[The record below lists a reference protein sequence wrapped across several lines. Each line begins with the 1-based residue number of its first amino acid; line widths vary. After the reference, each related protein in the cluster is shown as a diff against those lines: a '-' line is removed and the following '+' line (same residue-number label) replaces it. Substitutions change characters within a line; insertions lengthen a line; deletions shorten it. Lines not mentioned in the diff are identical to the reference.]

1 MRLLIRA
8 QSSGYG
14 NDFQTSDSSNLG
26 RDTAIGAGAFG
37 AGALGASTAAH
48 HHHDR
53 QQGTDPTDPT
63 NSGRSFPLGGH
74 SATTSSS
81 EFPSGSTGKTGST
94 PTGPHS
100 FNLANKADPRV
111 DSDLD
116 GSRTVGN
123 TGYESTAYKSTA
135 TGYGSGTGPTT
146 GSGHQGSPEQD
157 RGLAGSTGATAVGS
171 GLAGYGLE
179 SSKHG
184 HGGHGH
190 TYEGDPCEGGEPAVP
205 GPHFTTGPHATDTA
219 NRLDPHVASGVG
231 KPSATTH
238 ADSGSEVGS
247 TIHSGDHHD
256 RNTALAG
263 GAGAAGISAFGS
275 SRDAP
280 DSVADSKTDS
290 AGPHKSSLLNKLDP
304 RVDSDL
310 SKQQGSTGT
319 TGSSGLTGT
328 SALGSDSHEKHLRD
342 QGPSNTAGISDPY
355 SSSGVDPRVDSNPS
369 STIPGSTDP
378 TEPGKHHYSRDAGL
392 AGTGGVAAYEAGKHL
407 GKDTSASQGSG
418 IPESTHGT
426 SYDNTQTATSTGNDP
441 QSRTGHHYGRDA
453 GLAGLGAGSVAAYET
468 EKHKDRGEPTT
479 TTSSSTY
486 PSSGYDDRDR
496 TTESHTGRN
505 AALAGGAGAGL
516 GAAAGAE
523 LSNKEA
529 EKLEKQ
535 QNKEI
540 EKEQKAIHKDQ
551 LKHEKTLEK
560 EEKKHEKALEKEEKK
575 HEKALARDD
584 KKHEDGHKHGG
595 ILGLF
600 HRDKPDKDLK
610 EEELQRQG
618 AGSHSEAETVA
629 GIGAVG
635 ASGES
640 LKDQEKHERNRLHK
654 DPPAGYYQSSGYG
667 DEPKHGYAAEVTGG
681 TGTTALAQGED
692 LPSGPHLTSTGN
704 KVDPL

>member
-1 MRLLIRA
+1 MRLLIHA
-8 QSSGYG
+8 QSSGSG
-14 NDFQTSDSSNLG
+14 NDSQTSDSSNLG

-63 NSGRSFPLGGH
+63 DSGRSFPLGGH
-74 SATTSSS
+74 STTTSSS
-81 EFPSGSTGKTGST
+81 EFPSGSTGKPGST

-100 FNLANKADPRV
+100 SNYANKADPRV

-116 GSRTVGN
+116 GSSTVGN
-123 TGYESTAYKSTA
+123 TGYESTA
-135 TGYGSGTGPTT
+135 TGYGSGTGPRTE
-146 GSGHQGSPEQD
+146 SAHQGSLEQD
-157 RGLAGSTGATAVGS
+157 RELAGSTGATAVGS

-190 TYEGDPCEGGEPAVP
+190 TYEGDPCESGEPAVP

-231 KPSATTH
+231 QPSATTH

-256 RNTALAG
+256 RSTALAG

-290 AGPHKSSLLNKLDP
+290 VGPHKSSLLNKLDP

-310 SKQQGSTGT
+310 TKQQGSTGT
-319 TGSSGLTGT
+319 AGSSGLTGT
-328 SALGSDSHEKHLRD
+328 SGLGSEPNEKHLRD
-342 QGPSNTAGISDPY
+342 QGPSSTAGIRDPY
-355 SSSGVDPRVDSNPS
+355 SSSGIDSRVDSNPS
-369 STIPGSTDP
+369 SSIPGSTDS

-392 AGTGGVAAYEAGKHL
+392 VGTGGVAAYEAGRHL
-407 GKDTSASQGSG
+407 GKDTSASQRSE

-426 SYDNTQTATSTGNDP
+426 SYDNTQTATSTENDP
-441 QSRTGHHYGRDA
+441 QSGTGHHYGRDA

-560 EEKKHEKALEKEEKK
+560 EEKKHEKALAK
-575 HEKALARDD
+575 DD
-584 KKHEDGHKHGG
+584 KKQEDGHKHGG

-600 HRDKPDKDLK
+600 HRDKPEKDLK
-610 EEELQRQG
+610 EEELQRRG
-618 AGSHSEAETVA
+618 AGSHSEAETAA

-635 ASGES
+635 ASNGR
-640 LKDQEKHERNRLHK
+640 LADQEKHERNRLHK
-654 DPPAGYYQSSGYG
+654 DPPAGHYQSSGYG